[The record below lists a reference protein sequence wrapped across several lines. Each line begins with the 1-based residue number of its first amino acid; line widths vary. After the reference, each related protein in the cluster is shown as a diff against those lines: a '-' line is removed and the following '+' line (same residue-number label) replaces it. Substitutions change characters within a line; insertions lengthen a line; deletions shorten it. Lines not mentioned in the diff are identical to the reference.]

1 MNTPRRV
8 LYLKSGQAVQEA
20 QQLLPRLG
28 ELPDG
33 GPDKFLLAVLWLCR
47 AGRLRV
53 VSVGGTAASAELGA
67 VQAHAYATR
76 AEPANRWGKAW
87 RFARDLSHFVLS
99 GLRLRPTHVLC
110 GEGGLFAVAAWV
122 VARLS
127 GASLVLLCH
136 NAMTLPGTSAVY
148 RRSNAFLCSRADWVV
163 AHGPYV
169 RQEALQLRGHE
180 RQLLEFNNALDAAQV
195 AHLAALSARSSATP
209 PALQVVFLGRLE
221 AAKGVFDLLQA
232 CLILRRAGC
241 PLQLSFIGSGAAL
254 APLQRE
260 VSRQDADAWVRVLG
274 AVPFDAVFEHLR
286 TATVV
291 ATPSR
296 ASFPEGFCKSA
307 MEALFVGVPVVV
319 PDYGP
324 FPHLVTHEYNGLL
337 YKADDVSSLADQLQ
351 RILSDADLHQRL
363 SAGAA
368 ASGHALMQPDTTFY
382 KALSRVFQET

>member
-1 MNTPRRV
+1 MSKPCRV
-8 LYLKSGQAVQEA
+8 LYLKSGHAVQET

-33 GPDKFLLAVLWLCR
+33 GPDKFLLAALWLSR
-47 AGRLRV
+47 AGQLRV
-53 VSVGGTAASAELGA
+53 VSVGGSAAVAQQGS
-67 VQAHAYATR
+67 VHAQTYATR
-76 AEPANRWGKAW
+76 AESASRSTKGW

-99 GLRLRPTHVLC
+99 GVRGRPSHVLC
-110 GEGGLFAVAAWV
+110 GEGGLFAVAAWA

-127 GASLVLLCH
+127 GAPLVLLCH

-148 RRSNAFLCSRADWVV
+148 RRSNAFLCARADWVV

-169 RQEALQLRGHE
+169 KQEALQLRGHA

-195 AHLAALSARSSATP
+195 THLQALRARAP
-209 PALQVVFLGRLE
+209 VGPQAPQVAFLGRLE

-232 CLILRRAGC
+232 GLSLRGAGC
-241 PLQLSFIGSGAAL
+241 PVQLCFIGGGAAL
-254 APLQRE
+254 TALRHE
-260 VSRQDADAWVRVLG
+260 VTRQGADAWVTVLG
-274 AVPFDAVFEHLR
+274 AVPFEAVFEHLR
-286 TATVV
+286 NATVV
-291 ATPSR
+291 VTPSR
-296 ASFPEGFCKSA
+296 SSFPEGFCKSA

-319 PDYGP
+319 PNYGP
-324 FPHLVTHEYNGLL
+324 FPYLVTHEHNGLL

-351 RILSDADLHQRL
+351 RVLSDADLHQRL

-368 ASGHALMQPDTTFY
+368 ASGQALMQPDTTFY

>member
-1 MNTPRRV
+1 MTPPCRV
-8 LYLKSGQAVQEA
+8 LYFKSGQAVQET

-47 AGRLRV
+47 TGRLRV
-53 VSVGGTAASAELGA
+53 VSVGAAADRAQFGT
-67 VQAHAYATR
+67 VQAQAYGTR
-76 AEPANRWGKAW
+76 AESASRWVKGW

-110 GEGGLFAVAAWV
+110 GEGGLFALAAWV

-136 NAMTLPGTSAVY
+136 NAMTLPGTSLVY
-148 RRSNAFLCSRADWVV
+148 RRSNALLCSWADWVV

-180 RQLLEFNNALDAAQV
+180 RQLLEFNNALDTAQV
-195 AHLAALSARSSATP
+195 AHLAALRARSSVAP
-209 PALQVVFLGRLE
+209 LPLHVVFLGRLE
-221 AAKGVFDLLQA
+221 VAKGVFDLLQA
-232 CLILRRAGC
+232 CLTLRRAGC
-241 PLQLSFIGSGAAL
+241 PLQLSYVGGGTAQV
-254 APLQRE
+254 PLQRE
-260 VSRQDADAWVRVLG
+260 VSQQDADAWIRVLG
-274 AVPFDAVFEHLR
+274 GVPFEAVFEHLR

-291 ATPSR
+291 VTPSR
-296 ASFPEGFCKSA
+296 SSFPEGFCKSA
-307 MEALFVGVPVVV
+307 MEALYVGVPVVV

-337 YKADDVSSLADQLQ
+337 YKADDASSLAEQLQ
-351 RILSDADLHQRL
+351 RILSDADLHRRL

-368 ASGHALMQPDTTFY
+368 ASGQSLMQPDTTFY
-382 KALSRVFQET
+382 NALCRVFQAT